1 MSKTKVTAAP
11 NRSQLNRIVED
22 AREARKHRILKP
34 FTREQSNRMVQQLWD
49 KYVKN
54 YKQI

>member
-1 MSKTKVTAAP
+1 MSKTKVIAAP
-11 NRSQLNRIVED
+11 SRAQLNRIVEE
-22 AREARKHRILKP
+22 AREARKYKALKP
-34 FTREQSNRMVQQLWD
+34 FTREQSNKMVQQLWD